1 MISTYTSYFSAAEIA
16 MYGIPTETIDYDV
29 IDTYETMIDS
39 CSSVSTTDPAV
50 EAIIREEMPAYFA
63 GQKTL
68 DDVISVIEDRVQT
81 FLDERD

>member
-1 MISTYTSYFSAAEIA
+1 
-16 MYGIPTETIDYDV
+16 
-29 IDTYETMIDS
+29 
-39 CSSVSTTDPAV
+39 
-50 EAIIREEMPAYFA
+50 MPAYFA